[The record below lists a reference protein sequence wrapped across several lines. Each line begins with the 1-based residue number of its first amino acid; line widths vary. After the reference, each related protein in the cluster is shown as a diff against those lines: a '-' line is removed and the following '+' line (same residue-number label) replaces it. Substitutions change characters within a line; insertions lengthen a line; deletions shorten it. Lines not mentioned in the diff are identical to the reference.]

1 MEKTRRIPKLLVK
14 GLKSVDK
21 KCDMKD
27 NAQAHTIHQIQ

>member
-14 GLKSVDK
+14 GLKSVDE

-27 NAQAHTIHQIQ
+27 NAQVHTIHQSQ

>member
-1 MEKTRRIPKLLVK
+1 MEKTRRIPKLLIK

-27 NAQAHTIHQIQ
+27 NAQAHTIHQSQ

>member
-1 MEKTRRIPKLLVK
+1 MEKTWRIPKLLVK

-27 NAQAHTIHQIQ
+27 NAQAHTIHQSQ

>member
-27 NAQAHTIHQIQ
+27 NAQAHTIHQSQ

>member
-1 MEKTRRIPKLLVK
+1 MEKTRRIPKLLAK

-27 NAQAHTIHQIQ
+27 NAQAHTIHQSQ